1 MNNKE
6 IVNKNTKG
14 CEIILENKR
23 NCFFLL
29 ASNPVK
35 VIVLIERVKNIR
47 VVQIV
52 ALDFV
57 TYLHR
62 RKYIL

>member
-23 NCFFLL
+23 NCFFF
-29 ASNPVK
+29 ASK
-35 VIVLIERVKNIR
+35 
-47 VVQIV
+47 
-52 ALDFV
+52 
-57 TYLHR
+57 
-62 RKYIL
+62 